1 MTQAPLEESEQAPLG
16 VHPKSTSHLPPRC
29 TGGVT
34 GLPSKG
40 AALEPKWLWLSLSLS
55 LSLYEVGI
63 GRRQGQRPRPHLARE
78 FAHLQLLAGEDNP
91 I

>member
-34 GLPSKG
+34 GLESKG
-40 AALEPKWLWLSLSLS
+40 AALEPKWLSLSLS
-55 LSLYEVGI
+55 LARTQSLSRSLSLSFDFGC
-63 GRRQGQRPRPHLARE
+63 
-78 FAHLQLLAGEDNP
+78 
-91 I
+91 